1 MLDKWLKRCYNKD
14 KKRQREVKKMT
25 TITKNHAIREYRKY
39 SGADAYMM
47 VMIQNKEVYMMEQEE
62 ILPRYMVLKPA
73 SKTHKEKLQVNL
85 KAAHRKEMIKKGAI
99 HLMSEAEFKAVQKEI
114 GLNRGWTAEKVVY
127 DYFGVEWDG
136 PDQLR
141 FDKGGDLEI
150 NGKQYQIKFQN
161 AQVVTVDTIHKVQK
175 EHREMRKAQRMSAA
189 DEIASWLN
197 L

>member
-1 MLDKWLKRCYNKD
+1 
-14 KKRQREVKKMT
+14 MT

-62 ILPRYMVLKPA
+62 FLPRYMVLKPA

>member
-1 MLDKWLKRCYNKD
+1 M
-14 KKRQREVKKMT
+14 
-25 TITKNHAIREYRKY
+25 
-39 SGADAYMM
+39 
-47 VMIQNKEVYMMEQEE
+47 
-62 ILPRYMVLKPA
+62 
-73 SKTHKEKLQVNL
+73 
-85 KAAHRKEMIKKGAI
+85 
-99 HLMSEAEFKAVQKEI
+99 
-114 GLNRGWTAEKVVY
+114 Y
-127 DYFGVEWDG
+127 DYFGIEWDG

-175 EHREMRKAQRMSAA
+175 EYREMRKAQRMSAA

>member
-39 SGADAYMM
+39 SGADAYML

-73 SKTHKEKLQVNL
+73 SSKHKEKLQVNL

-127 DYFGVEWDG
+127 DYFGIEWDG

-141 FDKGGDLEI
+141 FDKSGDMVI

-175 EHREMRKAQRMSAA
+175 EHRELRKALKYGA
-189 DEIASWLN
+189 IVASWRK
-197 L
+197 

>member
-1 MLDKWLKRCYNKD
+1 MLDKQFKRCYNKD
-14 KKRQREVKKMT
+14 KKRQREVTKMT

-73 SKTHKEKLQVNL
+73 SSKHKEKLQVNL

-141 FDKGGDLEI
+141 FDKGGDLEL

>member
-1 MLDKWLKRCYNKD
+1 
-14 KKRQREVKKMT
+14 MT

-39 SGADAYMM
+39 SGADAYML

-73 SKTHKEKLQVNL
+73 SSKHKEKLQVNL

-127 DYFGVEWDG
+127 DYFGIEWDG

-141 FDKGGDLEI
+141 FDKGGDMVI

-175 EHREMRKAQRMSAA
+175 EHRELRKALKYGA
-189 DEIASWLN
+189 IVASWRK
-197 L
+197 